1 MSLFLRSFLF
11 EGCGD
16 HRDLH
21 VLTHSFPTLR
31 SSDLDRK
38 MAVDPGDLSFLTVLF
53 HDSPHGSVEAFAEG
67 TLEIREFDHLYR
79 GIRAAHDMVLAI
91 DWPHGASCRAPPL
104 LFRLLLLGLEPLHR
118 LEDYLRVVEKVLA
131 DDLLVI
137 LALVRLKVPD
147 RPALVGCPR
156 RDRRGARSEERR
168 VGKECVRRV

>member
-79 GIRAAHDMVLAI
+79 GIRAAHAMVLAI
-91 DWPHGASCRAPPL
+91 DWPH
-104 LFRLLLLGLEPLHR
+104 
-118 LEDYLRVVEKVLA
+118 
-131 DDLLVI
+131 
-137 LALVRLKVPD
+137 
-147 RPALVGCPR
+147 
-156 RDRRGARSEERR
+156 RSEEHTSELKSLMRNPYAVFCLKTKKNITNNNR
-168 VGKECVRRV
+168 IMTSCH

>member
-1 MSLFLRSFLF
+1 
-11 EGCGD
+11 
-16 HRDLH
+16 
-21 VLTHSFPTLR
+21 
-31 SSDLDRK
+31 
-38 MAVDPGDLSFLTVLF
+38 MAVDPGDLYFLTVLF

-131 DDLLVI
+131 D
-137 LALVRLKVPD
+137 
-147 RPALVGCPR
+147 
-156 RDRRGARSEERR
+156 RSDERS
-168 VGKECVRRV
+168 VGKECVSTCRSRWAPYHK

>member
-1 MSLFLRSFLF
+1 
-11 EGCGD
+11 
-16 HRDLH
+16 
-21 VLTHSFPTLR
+21 
-31 SSDLDRK
+31 
-38 MAVDPGDLSFLTVLF
+38 MAVDPGDLYFLTVLF

-131 DDLLVI
+131 DDLLDI
-137 LALVRLKVPD
+137 LALVRIKVPD
-147 RPALVGCPR
+147 R
-156 RDRRGARSEERR
+156 SEEHTSELQSLMRISYA
-168 VGKECVRRV
+168 VFCLTKKNNNITKQNKIKK